1 MSSVER
7 PAERGIDIALGATAV
22 VLEAG
27 AEVRRRLAPV
37 TRPLGRV
44 LLHPPGLPQRAQPAR
59 LIDGAANLGRSR
71 RAALAA
77 EVSRLLDTLVPAV
90 LAEILRRA
98 GLTEQVIRYVD
109 LDTVVAAVDLDKAVA
124 RVDLDRAVARVDLD
138 RAVAR
143 VDVEAVV
150 DRVDL
155 DDAVSRVDVE
165 AIVARV
171 DVDAVAQRLDLDAVV
186 ARLDLTELVLQ
197 RVDLAA
203 VAEAVLAT
211 IDLPGIASQV
221 IDEIDL
227 PGIIRESSGSM
238 ASDTVRS
245 ARMQGIAADQAV
257 GRAVDRLLLRRAPRG

>member
-7 PAERGIDIALGATAV
+7 PAERGIDIALGAAAV
-22 VLEAG
+22 ALEAG
-27 AEVRRRLAPV
+27 VSARRRLAPV
-37 TRPLGRV
+37 TRPLGRF
-44 LLHPPGLPQRAQPAR
+44 LLHPPGLPQAAQPAH
-59 LIDGAANLGRSR
+59 LIDSAAKVGRSR

-77 EVSRLLDTLVPAV
+77 EVSRVLDTLVPAV
-90 LAEILRRA
+90 LAEVLRRA
-98 GLTEQVIRYVD
+98 RLTEQVIRYVD
-109 LDTVVAAVDLDKAVA
+109 LDAVVAAVDLDK
-124 RVDLDRAVARVDLD
+124 AVARVDLD

-155 DDAVSRVDVE
+155 DDAVSGVDVE

-171 DVDAVAQRLDLDAVV
+171 DVDAVARRLDLDAVV
-186 ARLDLTELVLQ
+186 ARLDLTQLVLE

-257 GRAVDRLLLRRAPRG
+257 GRAVDRLLLRRTPRD